1 VGRGAGLLAAV
12 DLGSNSFHLVVAR
25 FHHGQVSVMD
35 RLREPVRLAEGLKP
49 DGSLDHA
56 VAQRALACLERF
68 GQRLRSM
75 DADNVR
81 VVGTSAL
88 RRIRGKDFLARARNA
103 VGHPIEVVSGIE
115 EARLIYSGV
124 AHVSPPVAGRRLVVD
139 IGGGSTELI
148 VGEGMAPLEMASLQM
163 GCVGYSAEF
172 FPGGRSTVKRM
183 RRARLAARQQLEP
196 VFARLRRCGWDQVLG
211 SSGTIKAI
219 GEALAEL
226 NPGTSGIEIDP
237 LLDLT
242 ERIAN
247 GPDMREL
254 AIEALSHERREVIA
268 GGIAILAET
277 FEMLGIERMHPTD
290 GAMRDGLLYDLIG
303 RMSDSDD
310 ARERSVRAMQQR
322 YHVDVAQAARVE
334 ATAQSLLTQVAPAWG
349 LEDDLNRRLLSWAAR
364 LHEIGL
370 DVAHSKFHLHGA
382 YLLANADMPAFAN
395 NEQRLLAMLV
405 GNHRRRPLFENL
417 DQIAADWQQRVVCLT
432 VLLRVAAVLHRGRS
446 ADPLP
451 KLDIEV
457 GEKRAVLYFPG
468 RWLRAHPLTMADLA
482 EEEKLLR
489 GYGFRLKVFSRR

>member
-163 GCVGYSAEF
+163 G
-172 FPGGRSTVKRM
+172 
-183 RRARLAARQQLEP
+183 
-196 VFARLRRCGWDQVLG
+196 
-211 SSGTIKAI
+211 
-219 GEALAEL
+219 
-226 NPGTSGIEIDP
+226 
-237 LLDLT
+237 
-242 ERIAN
+242 
-247 GPDMREL
+247 
-254 AIEALSHERREVIA
+254 
-268 GGIAILAET
+268 
-277 FEMLGIERMHPTD
+277 
-290 GAMRDGLLYDLIG
+290 
-303 RMSDSDD
+303 
-310 ARERSVRAMQQR
+310 
-322 YHVDVAQAARVE
+322 
-334 ATAQSLLTQVAPAWG
+334 
-349 LEDDLNRRLLSWAAR
+349 
-364 LHEIGL
+364 
-370 DVAHSKFHLHGA
+370 
-382 YLLANADMPAFAN
+382 
-395 NEQRLLAMLV
+395 
-405 GNHRRRPLFENL
+405 
-417 DQIAADWQQRVVCLT
+417 
-432 VLLRVAAVLHRGRS
+432 
-446 ADPLP
+446 
-451 KLDIEV
+451 
-457 GEKRAVLYFPG
+457 
-468 RWLRAHPLTMADLA
+468 
-482 EEEKLLR
+482 
-489 GYGFRLKVFSRR
+489 

>member
-1 VGRGAGLLAAV
+1 MGRGAGQLAAV

-25 FHHGQVSVMD
+25 FHHGQVSVID

-75 DADNVR
+75 GSDNVR

-88 RRIRGKDFLARARNA
+88 RRVRSKDFLARARSA

-124 AHVSPPVAGRRLVVD
+124 AHVSPPVAGRRLVID

-163 GCVGYSAEF
+163 GCVGYSTEYFA
-172 FPGGRSTVKRM
+172 GGRSTVKRM

-196 VFARLRRCGWDQVLG
+196 VFSRFRRCGWDQVLG
-211 SSGTIKAI
+211 SSGTIRAI
-219 GEALAEL
+219 GDALAEL
-226 NPGTSGIEIDP
+226 SPGAQGIETDA
-237 LLDLT
+237 LLDLI
-242 ERIAN
+242 ERVAN
-247 GPDMREL
+247 CPDVRAL
-254 AIEALSHERREVIA
+254 AIDALSHERREVIA
-268 GGIAILAET
+268 GGLAILAET
-277 FEMLGIERMHPTD
+277 FEMLGIERMYPTD

-334 ATAQSLLTQVAPAWG
+334 ATAQGLLTQVAPAWD
-349 LEDDLNRRLLSWAAR
+349 LEDEFSRRLLSWAAR

-395 NEQRLLAMLV
+395 NEQRLLAMMV
-405 GNHRRRPLFENL
+405 GNHRRRPLFDNL

-446 ADPLP
+446 DDSLP

-457 GEKRAVLYFPG
+457 GEKRAVLYFMG
-468 RWLRAHPLTMADLA
+468 RWLRAHPLTMTDLA

-489 GYGFRLKVFSRR
+489 GCGFRLKVFSRR